1 MEICLEDMQ
10 NIVEGY
16 FKNIFSTSN
25 PSNVHAFSAGLPSRV
40 DADLNRDLIRPVT
53 QDKVWRAVFAIN
65 PSKAP
70 GEDGLTGFFFQKY

>member
-1 MEICLEDMQ
+1 MQ

-53 QDKVWRAVFAIN
+53 QDKSGEQSLLSTPQKHQERMGLLVFS
-65 PSKAP
+65 SKNIRI
-70 GEDGLTGFFFQKY
+70 L